1 MAVDSPRNLHFL
13 STIDENSSENFVCI
27 SRLCDSISLA
37 NRDEKKKKLEEIER
51 PWSLVHTTTRGRLS
65 RLFSG
70 FEKYIFTVEFSPQ
83 KFSKVIFC
91 DEIVYE
97 NLKNVLARPVVVTVS
112 ALCIVGHS
120 GWVRLCTEEFFQIR
134 TTSRYLHHRQH
145 FLYIL
150 YHYPHN
156 KARHFDTIG
165 FTFFLALPV
174 FCQLSSLLWALIWAI
189 WILFQEKLFAQC
201 SQKSIISDV
210 YE

>member
-1 MAVDSPRNLHFL
+1 MKSYSHNHKRPLVGVVFRIWKINFYSWIFASKILQSDFL
-13 STIDENSSENFVCI
+13 WWNSI
-27 SRLCDSISLA
+27 W
-37 NRDEKKKKLEEIER
+37 K
-51 PWSLVHTTTRGRLS
+51 
-65 RLFSG
+65 
-70 FEKYIFTVEFSPQ
+70 FT
-83 KFSKVIFC
+83 
-91 DEIVYE
+91 
-97 NLKNVLARPVVVTVS
+97 VVTVS

-120 GWVRLCTEEFFQIR
+120 GWGRLCTEEFFQIS

-145 FLYIL
+145 FSYIL
-150 YHYPHN
+150 YHNPHN

-174 FCQLSSLLWALIWAI
+174 FCQLSSLLWALIWVI